1 MLHALPTRW
10 GALPQATRL
19 WRALAEASSVWLA
32 QVSRQQRAGCGRP
45 ATELPTAW
53 LKAFAPA
60 SARVGL
66 RLEDQQSARP
76 PKALVRRILRGRRA
90 GRGNFAGSDLEPWEF
105 DVLATLRR
113 AGAPYTL
120 TPKSLA
126 GTSMVGGAA
135 MTHRVD
141 KLLRRGLVSREVD
154 PANRRQLLVTL
165 TPEGLELVDRLIVD
179 HIEGAERFL
188 HGLDP
193 SEVHALDAILR
204 KLLLARGDTA
214 PLDQG

>member
-1 MLHALPTRW
+1 MEDAVEAYMRQWQRERPDLDT
-10 GALPQATRL
+10 GAMGVIARL
-19 WRALAEASSVWLA
+19 S
-32 QVSRQQRAGCGRP
+32 RAGK
-45 ATELPTAW
+45 LITA
-53 LKAFAPA
+53 
-60 SARVGL
+60 S
-66 RLEDQQSARP
+66 
-76 PKALVRRILRGRRA
+76 I
-90 GRGNFAGSDLEPWEF
+90 RGNFAGSDLEPWEF

-165 TPEGLELVDRLIVD
+165 TPEGLALVDRLIVD

-193 SEVHALDAILR
+193 SEVHALDTILQ

-214 PLDQG
+214 PLDQD